1 MILIFY
7 GRRIEDV
14 MLFLVAFLTAGVI
27 ALGYFFK
34 REMARLD
41 RIQDN
46 RRCSNTLVESDEN

>member
-1 MILIFY
+1 
-7 GRRIEDV
+7 

-34 REMARLD
+34 REMAKLD

-46 RRCSNTLVESDEN
+46 RRCSNTPVESDEKKINPL